1 MSQFLNSSLQD
12 FQTSIMLFDLSIRG
26 HHPNYIRHLISYWL
40 AQNTVNFLYL
50 VVSPRFLTEH
60 PEVVQLADGADS
72 IEFVAITSEEETALA
87 SRQSKW
93 GRQRRNFQEWRL
105 LQRYAKQL
113 QVKHCVILYL
123 DTYILPL
130 ALGLDS
136 FCSLSGIY
144 FRPRFHYPQWSDSPL
159 TLRESLQLSWEKWL
173 LFRVLSQAKFT
184 KLLSLDPFV
193 LDSIR
198 QWSSSHKIVHVPD
211 PVEEIP
217 PVTVQREVFCQSRGI
232 DSQRQI
238 FLLFGALNE
247 RKGVYPL
254 LEAIAQLPDHL
265 AQKLCLFLVGESN
278 IADDLNPKI
287 DNLCQNHPVQI
298 VRHYQFIPHFEV
310 SQYFQLADVI
320 LAPYQRHVGMSG
332 ILLLAAATQKPVLSS
347 NYGLMGQMVQR
358 YELGLTIDSSQ
369 PSAIAQGFTQFLTDS
384 SPPNRSP
391 GLPNATGTQNH
402 PQRAKIWG
410 NPSKMADLARQHSP
424 ERFAAT
430 VFHQLF

>member
-1 MSQFLNSSLQD
+1 M
-12 FQTSIMLFDLSIRG
+12 SIMLFDLSIRG
-26 HHPNYIRHLISYWL
+26 HHPNYIRHLICYWL
-40 AQNTVNFLYL
+40 AQNPVSLLYI
-50 VVSPRFLTEH
+50 VVSPRFLAEH
-60 PEVVQLADGADS
+60 PEVVQLAHGADS
-72 IEFVAITSEEETALA
+72 IKFVAITSSEEDALV

-93 GRQRRNFQEWRL
+93 GRQWRNFQEWRL

-123 DTYILPL
+123 DTYILYL
-130 ALGLDS
+130 ALGLYS

-144 FRPRFHYPQWSDSPL
+144 FRPRFHYSQWSDSL
-159 TLRESLQLSWEKWL
+159 ITRRDSLQMSWEKYL
-173 LFRVLSQAKFT
+173 LFRVLNQPKFT

-193 LDSIR
+193 VDSVR
-198 QWSSSHKIVHVPD
+198 LWSSSYKIVHIPD

-217 PVTVQREVFCQSRGI
+217 PVSVQRELFCQQWGI
-232 DSQRQI
+232 DPQRQI
-238 FLLFGALNE
+238 FLLFGALNG

-278 IADDLNPKI
+278 IVEDLNARI
-287 DNLCQNHPVQI
+287 DSLCQNHPVQI
-298 VRHYQFIPHFEV
+298 LRHYQFIRHSDVPP
-310 SQYFQLADVI
+310 YFHLADVV

-332 ILLLAAATQKPVLSS
+332 ILLFAAATQKPVLSS
-347 NYGLMGQMVQR
+347 NYGLMGQIVER

-369 PSAIAQGFTQFLTDS
+369 PSQIAQGLTEFLTDS
-384 SPPNRSP
+384 SLRDRIHSCS
-391 GLPNATGTQNH
+391 QN
-402 PQRAKIWG
+402 QSEGRKIWG
-410 NPSKMADLARQHSP
+410 NPSKMADLVSQHSP